1 MKQKIR
7 PIYNELQG
15 YLSQAPNVEKNGLV
29 FEPSI
34 WEQHNETIDELNKV
48 SSKDYNRYKVEA
60 KSTEWNGSF
69 KLIMNT
75 QSYRTKL
82 SGLISRLHGEYFSNE
97 QPPFSEMPNTV
108 ITQNQM
114 QSQTIFVQVLLEFQS
129 KIDEKLNEYK
139 KDSKEK
145 MFLEKLKSSL
155 SGASNIVELFRLILK
170 IGTDIGLTMNQISK
184 LFS

>member
-1 MKQKIR
+1 
-7 PIYNELQG
+7 
-15 YLSQAPNVEKNGLV
+15 
-29 FEPSI
+29 
-34 WEQHNETIDELNKV
+34 
-48 SSKDYNRYKVEA
+48 
-60 KSTEWNGSF
+60 
-69 KLIMNT
+69 MNT

-114 QSQTIFVQVLLEFQS
+114 QSQNIFVQVLLEFQS

-139 KDSKEK
+139 EDSKEK
-145 MFLEKLKSSL
+145 SFLEKLKSSL
-155 SGASNIVELFRLILK
+155 SSTSNIFDLLKLTLK
-170 IGTDIGLTMNQISK
+170 IGTEIGLTMNQIIK

>member
-15 YLSQAPNVEKNGLV
+15 YLSQAPNVEKKGLV

-34 WEQHNETIDELNKV
+34 WEQHNETIDELNEA

-60 KSTEWNGSF
+60 KSIDWNGSF
-69 KLIMNT
+69 KPTMNT
-75 QSYRTKL
+75 QAYRTKL
-82 SGLISRLHGEYFSNE
+82 SGLIFRLHGEYFSNE
-97 QPPFSEMPNTV
+97 QPPFSEIPSTV

-114 QSQTIFVQVLLEFQS
+114 QSQNIFVQVLLEFQS

-139 KDSKEK
+139 EDSKEK
-145 MFLEKLKSSL
+145 SFLEKLKSSL
-155 SGASNIVELFRLILK
+155 SSTSNIFDLLKLTLK
-170 IGTDIGLTMNQISK
+170 IGTEIGLTMNQIIK